1 MQTKLL
7 LPAAGSPISGNITG
21 DVIQYNPISST
32 VGLFLLSIVSTV
44 TTPIAVTSASV
55 DLQGSVDDVVWFTLL
70 SVPVGSLKAPALIN
84 DIGTSGGHRS
94 YAQVVQTMP
103 HMRIKTSGAL
113 ATGNGASSTYLRAMI
128 LNG

>member
-32 VGLFLLSIVSTV
+32 VGLFLLSIGST
-44 TTPIAVTSASV
+44 TSNAVAITSASV
-55 DLQGSVDDVVWFTLL
+55 ELQGSVDDVVWFTLL
-70 SVPVGSLKAPALIN
+70 SVPVGSLKALAGMT
-84 DIGTSGGHRS
+84 DIGNTGGYRS

-113 ATGNGASSTYLRAMI
+113 ATGTGASSTYLRAMI